1 MTTLAPQQNQPT
13 QVTRTLVD
21 GPNGLRRWDV
31 DEYHQLKQSKFFGDE
46 RTELLDGLIWHPEE
60 AEPRRWTH
68 DEYYRLAEMGFFDEE
83 RVELLEGRIWKLPP
97 QKTPHFSA
105 VRQAT
110 DAMEALFGEG
120 HEVRPQGP
128 FQLPDTSEP
137 EPDVLVVPGTS
148 KDYLASH
155 PIVTDCLLLIEVS
168 DSTLAKD
175 RGSKLIDYAR
185 AGVQEYWIVNLVHRQ
200 LEVYRQPTPEGI
212 YRQSSIHK
220 PGESIAPLRASGGTV
235 VVADLLPPTKQL

>member
-1 MTTLAPQQNQPT
+1 
-13 QVTRTLVD
+13 
-21 GPNGLRRWDV
+21 
-31 DEYHQLKQSKFFGDE
+31 
-46 RTELLDGLIWHPEE
+46 
-60 AEPRRWTH
+60 
-68 DEYYRLAEMGFFDEE
+68 
-83 RVELLEGRIWKLPP
+83 
-97 QKTPHFSA
+97 
-105 VRQAT
+105 
-110 DAMEALFGEG
+110 MEALFGEG

-128 FQLPDTSEP
+128 FHLPDTSEP

-148 KDYLASH
+148 RDYLASH

-200 LEVYRQPTPEGI
+200 LEVYRQPTLEGI

-220 PGESIAPLRASGGTV
+220 SGETIAPLKASGRTV
-235 VVADLLPPTKQL
+235 AVANLLPPVE